1 MANAGRGGACGR
13 RESKEESWPI
23 SRVLSGAIIHL
34 GRTSPYASSNLPGS
48 PCGPHVQPKLH
59 APLFGLAP
67 SGVCRAVPVTSH
79 AVRSY
84 RTLSPLPL
92 HPASSASERARMQIG
107 GLLSVALSVGSRPP
121 GVTWHSALWSPDF
134 PLPSRDRDC
143 SDCLANS
150 RRAWWALGANN
161 SSGSRG

>member
-1 MANAGRGGACGR
+1 MKKRKG
-13 RESKEESWPI
+13 KESWPI
-23 SRVLSGAIIHL
+23 SRVLSRAIIHL

-67 SGVCRAVPVTSH
+67 SGVCRAVTVTSH

-92 HPASSASERARMQIG
+92 YPAFIASEKDRTQVG

-121 GVTWHSALWSPDF
+121 GVTWRSALWSPDF
-134 PLPSRDRDC
+134 PLRSPKGDAQRLLGQLSARMVG
-143 SDCLANS
+143 
-150 RRAWWALGANN
+150 RADPQLKSPATLI
-161 SSGSRG
+161 